1 MNLEIIQEMWEKD
14 SKIDQVMLDESSI
27 RIPQLHHKYLTLL
40 SEFRLL
46 SKKHDQQ
53 VRLLE
58 HRKWLYY
65 SGKAPPE
72 EYIEQPFNHKVLKG
86 DVIHWVQ
93 VDEDIRKVKLKA
105 EYFSTVVHTLE
116 EILKQIHQMSYNIK
130 NAITWRMYA
139 GGM

>member
-14 SKIDQVMLDESSI
+14 SKIDQVMLDESSL

-40 SEFRLL
+40 SEFKLL

-58 HRKWLYY
+58 HQKWLYY

-72 EYIEQPFNHKVLKG
+72 DYVEQPFNHKVLKG

-93 VDEDIRKVKLKA
+93 VDEDIRKVIQGNC
-105 EYFSTVVHTLE
+105 T
-116 EILKQIHQMSYNIK
+116 N
-130 NAITWRMYA
+130 WRRHNED
-139 GGM
+139 GH

>member
-14 SKIDQVMLDESSI
+14 SKIDQVMLEESSI
-27 RIPQLHHKYLTLL
+27 RISQLHHKYLTLL
-40 SEFRLL
+40 SEFKLL

-58 HRKWLYY
+58 HKKWLYY

-72 EYIEQPFNHKVLKG
+72 DYAEQPFNHKVLKG

-93 VDEDIRKVKLKA
+93 VDEDIRKVKLKS

>member
-1 MNLEIIQEMWEKD
+1 MNLENIQEMWKKD
-14 SKIDQVMLDESSI
+14 SKIDQVMLDESSL
-27 RIPQLHHKYLTLL
+27 RIPQLHQKYLTIL
-40 SEFRLL
+40 SEFRLQ
-46 SKKHDQQ
+46 SKKHDQE

-58 HRKWLYY
+58 HHRWLYY

-72 EYIEQPFNHKVLKG
+72 DYAEKPFDHKVLKS

-93 VDEDIRKVKLKA
+93 VDEDIRKAKLRS
-105 EYFSTVVHTLE
+105 EYYSTVIHTLE